1 MTLNEVA
8 VQLWAVAARIP
19 CELCE
24 IKGGSNILP
33 DGGCRHRSSKEA
45 LMTALEAVLR
55 ISRALKLPIVVG
67 RDPIPY
73 IDRVRVEGSHAVGT
87 KWRDYYKEIVAEA
100 QAEGPEAVA
109 HLEALS
115 AYYRAHARM
124 LEVPLGEVRR
134 VTRAPRRS

>member
-1 MTLNEVA
+1 MARDVEDAYPEIEAEADDKSRPSRGERETDEPRHREEQGKRRNKNSMTLNEVA

-19 CELCE
+19 CELCG

-67 RDPIPY
+67 RGSDPI
-73 IDRVRVEGSHAVGT
+73 H
-87 KWRDYYKEIVAEA
+87 
-100 QAEGPEAVA
+100 
-109 HLEALS
+109 
-115 AYYRAHARM
+115 
-124 LEVPLGEVRR
+124 
-134 VTRAPRRS
+134 